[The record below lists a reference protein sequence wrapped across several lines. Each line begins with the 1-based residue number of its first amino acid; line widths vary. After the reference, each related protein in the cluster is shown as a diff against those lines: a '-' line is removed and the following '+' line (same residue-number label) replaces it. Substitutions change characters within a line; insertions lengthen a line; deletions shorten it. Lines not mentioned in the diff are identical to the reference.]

1 MHFHCT
7 TPFNRNVQ
15 LMETQNRSAQKK
27 LKEKKKEKKGE
38 KSSPFST
45 SSLLSDEK
53 GKGDVEKNAKSK
65 HLKMPARAF
74 WKLIRTICVWST
86 KKLELAE
93 NGRET
98 TSALF

>member
-1 MHFHCT
+1 
-7 TPFNRNVQ
+7 
-15 LMETQNRSAQKK
+15 MEKQNCSEKRKK
-27 LKEKKKEKKGE
+27 RK
-38 KSSPFST
+38 KSSIFST

-65 HLKMPARAF
+65 HLKMPTRAF

-86 KKLELAE
+86 KKI
-93 NGRET
+93 GVCRKWET

>member
-1 MHFHCT
+1 
-7 TPFNRNVQ
+7 
-15 LMETQNRSAQKK
+15 
-27 LKEKKKEKKGE
+27 
-38 KSSPFST
+38 
-45 SSLLSDEK
+45 LLSDEK

>member
-1 MHFHCT
+1 ME
-7 TPFNRNVQ
+7 NRN
-15 LMETQNRSAQKK
+15 RS
-27 LKEKKKEKKGE
+27 EKKKKKR
-38 KSSPFST
+38 KKLSIFLT

-65 HLKMPARAF
+65 HLKMPTRAF

-86 KKLELAE
+86 KKKKLEFVE

>member
-1 MHFHCT
+1 ME
-7 TPFNRNVQ
+7 NRNCSGK
-15 LMETQNRSAQKK
+15 RK
-27 LKEKKKEKKGE
+27 KEKKKGRKKR
-38 KSSPFST
+38 KKLSIFST

-65 HLKMPARAF
+65 HLKMPTRAF

-86 KKLELAE
+86 RKKKGKKGEFAE
-93 NGRET
+93 KGRET